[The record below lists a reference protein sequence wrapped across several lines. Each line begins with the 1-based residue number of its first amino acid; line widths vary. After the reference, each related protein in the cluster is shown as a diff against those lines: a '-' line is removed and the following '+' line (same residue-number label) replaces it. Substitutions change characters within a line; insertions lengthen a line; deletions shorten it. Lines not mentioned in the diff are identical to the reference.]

1 MKKRLPCIIV
11 WDWLRKSFETKDGK
25 ASAQRLTIFIFTAM
39 FFISW
44 FMDLFYTRKLDPITL
59 IIIGIVVL
67 VGTAI
72 LKASDIVA
80 ILTNNRHINND

>member
-1 MKKRLPCIIV
+1 MNKLFK
-11 WDWLRKSFETKDGK
+11 WFKSSFENKVGK
-25 ASAQRLTIFIFTAM
+25 ASCQRLTIFVFTVM
-39 FFISW
+39 FTVSW
-44 FMDLFYTRKLDPITL
+44 FMDLFYAHRLDSITL

-80 ILTNNRHINND
+80 ILTNNKHINND